1 MSLLEIQSNPFQWIH
16 HDVPSEKN
24 LHSEGNL
31 ANMDDKWLINVNSSI
46 INITFPAI
54 NPGNKP
60 PTFIN
65 IPRVATLHKTA
76 SSSAVCSGGPQSS
89 PFSLQDVGEENCG
102 YSEEEETSQIA
113 SGNLT

>member
-1 MSLLEIQSNPFQWIH
+1 M
-16 HDVPSEKN
+16 
-24 LHSEGNL
+24 

-76 SSSAVCSGGPQSS
+76 SSSVVCSGGPQSS

-102 YSEEEETSQIA
+102 YSEEEETSQIP